1 VTNET
6 VVSGEGASSE
16 VELAPE
22 LVYFYSDGE
31 RLAGELFLPAEHPPP
46 SGYPAIIVCHGFGGI
61 KKFFVG
67 DIALALTAHG
77 FLTLTFD
84 YRGFGDSEGRRNRL
98 FPLEQVAD
106 VEAAVT
112 WLGVREEV
120 DATRIAAYG
129 TSFGGAIVL
138 EAAARDERL
147 RAVVSAVGISDC
159 ERWLR
164 DIRPYWQWLEFLHRL
179 ETDAV
184 KRART
189 GESEVVEPE
198 EIMPRDPAALAN
210 EKKLRA
216 RYPDR
221 AFKLTLESGEAIR
234 RFKPIESV
242 ASIAPRGVMAI
253 GIEEDALCP
262 WDQTV
267 SIYKRASEPR
277 RLLGLTG
284 LTHHEVYEPQ
294 HIAGVLESVAA
305 FFHECMPEA

>member
-1 VTNET
+1 VTNAT
-6 VVSGEGASSE
+6 VRSSTGADSAE
-16 VELAPE
+16 FAPE
-22 LVYFYSDGE
+22 LVHFYSDGA
-31 RLAGELFLPAEHPPP
+31 RLAAELFQPDEQPPAN
-46 SGYPAIIVCHGFGGI
+46 GYPAVIVCHGFGGI

-67 DIALALTAHG
+67 DIARALTAHG
-77 FLTLTFD
+77 FVTLTFD
-84 YRGFGDSEGRRNRL
+84 YRGFGESEGSRNRL

-112 WLGVREEV
+112 WLGAREEV
-120 DATRIAAYG
+120 DASRIATYG
-129 TSFGGAIVL
+129 TSFGGAIVV

-147 RAVVSAVGISDC
+147 RAVVSAVGVSDC

-164 DIRPYWQWLEFLHRL
+164 DIRPYWQWLEFLDRL
-179 ETDAV
+179 DADAV
-184 KRART
+184 VRART

-210 EKKLRA
+210 EQKLRA

-234 RFKPIESV
+234 RFKPIVSV
-242 ASIAPRGVMAI
+242 ASIAPRGVMTI

-267 SIYKRASEPR
+267 ALYERAGEPK

-294 HIAGVLESVAA
+294 HITGVLESVAA
-305 FFHECMPEA
+305 FLYECMPEA